1 MNRLILTLLTT
12 ALLYGCA
19 SPEQT
24 LVGKPV
30 YSEHFKGEVTGEHI
44 IVYGKLKKNVLREP
58 TGVFHSAFGH
68 AYCMNEEIS
77 FEVLKYLRGSG
88 PDLIQFREDKI
99 DSCKPLAEEIGFGEA
114 ILSLSKNEHR
124 GVWNS
129 GSMIIGNFDGEKR
142 IYKAEDLYSLIILG
156 NIDELLTD
164 YEAPF
169 EWFAYSHQISKK
181 MLERLED
188 KGILSYKLHPEDK
201 NNLTYS
207 LEMYKYVKVDELLKS
222 DFLQD

>member
-1 MNRLILTLLTT
+1 MHRLILTLLTT
-12 ALLYGCA
+12 ALLHGCA
-19 SPEQT
+19 SPEQP
-24 LVGKPV
+24 LMGKPV
-30 YSEHFKGEVTGEHI
+30 YSDHFKGKVNWENI
-44 IVYGKLKKNVLREP
+44 LVYGKLKENILREP

-77 FEVLKYLRGSG
+77 FEVLKYLQGSG

-114 ILSLSKNEHR
+114 ILSLSKNEYR
-124 GVWNS
+124 GVWTSSSIN
-129 GSMIIGNFDGEKR
+129 IGNFDGEKR
-142 IYKAEDLYSLIILG
+142 IYKAEDLHFLLNLG
-156 NIDELLTD
+156 NIDSLLTD
-164 YEAPF
+164 YETPF

-181 MLERLED
+181 MLERLEE

-207 LEMYKYVKVDELLKS
+207 LEMYKYVNVDELLKS